1 MQVKYVMWLKLS
13 LKCSIVSF
21 CWWQPY
27 YNFKEGLQ
35 ISNLYKFKILV
46 ISIILIS
53 DGWQGRKKGKCDFS
67 VQTDMTSNDVIED
80 W

>member
-27 YNFKEGLQ
+27 YNFKKGLQ

-53 DGWQGRKKGKCDFS
+53 DGWQGRKRENVIS
-67 VQTDMTSNDVIED
+67 VFKLIGLQMML
-80 W
+80 